1 MVDRR
6 QLLEL
11 AVHYVVILVIVSVV
25 LAVARNA
32 VGELSFWAE
41 LAVVIALVVVYRPVV
56 KALDVAPSAWSR
68 GSDGE

>member
-11 AVHYVVILVIVSVV
+11 AVHYVVILVIVTAV

-32 VGELSFWAE
+32 VGDLGFWVE
-41 LAVVIALVVVYRPVV
+41 LAVVIALVALYRPVV

-68 GSDGE
+68 GSDEE